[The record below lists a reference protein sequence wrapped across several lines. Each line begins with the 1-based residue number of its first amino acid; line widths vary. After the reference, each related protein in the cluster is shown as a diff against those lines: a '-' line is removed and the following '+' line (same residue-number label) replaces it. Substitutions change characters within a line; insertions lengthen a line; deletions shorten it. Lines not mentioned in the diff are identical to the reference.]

1 MEIIKI
7 HYRLSKPVQAYKEIK
22 EEAERLKRFIVSG
35 KFKGYYNKAFALPHS
50 VVSET
55 PFAFFVV
62 APEVMAEK
70 MFKGQVIINPEV
82 VEAKEFFDVKGA
94 DLKDIPAPLK
104 DTPIKIPNMVDYQEP
119 CMCFPFRQPKKV
131 RRYNKIKVRYQ
142 IPTMLGGLKTIEE
155 ELQGIASEIFQHDT
169 DHINGKNIY
178 FESENPVKWWELIGT
193 PRSKGGTSL
202 DNPDDLG
209 LKRAKENAVK

>member
-7 HYRLSKPVQAYKEIK
+7 HYRLSKPVEAYKEIK
-22 EEAERLKRFIVSG
+22 GEVEKLKRFIVSG
-35 KFKGYYNKAFALPHS
+35 KFQGYYNKAFALPHS

-55 PFAFFVV
+55 PFAFFIV

-70 MFKGQVIINPEV
+70 MFKAQVVVNPEV
-82 VEAKEFFDVKGA
+82 IEAKEFFEASEK
-94 DLKDIPAPLK
+94 DLKDVPDELK
-104 DTPIKIPNMVDYQEP
+104 KTQIQIPNIIDYQEP
-119 CMCFPFRQPKKV
+119 CMCFPFRQPKKIK
-131 RRYNKIKVRYQ
+131 RYNRIKVRYQ
-142 IPTMLGGLKTIEE
+142 IPTLLGGLKTVED

-178 FESENPVKWWELIGT
+178 FESESPVKWWELIGT

-202 DNPDDLG
+202 DDPDELG
-209 LKRAKENAVK
+209 LKRAKENAV